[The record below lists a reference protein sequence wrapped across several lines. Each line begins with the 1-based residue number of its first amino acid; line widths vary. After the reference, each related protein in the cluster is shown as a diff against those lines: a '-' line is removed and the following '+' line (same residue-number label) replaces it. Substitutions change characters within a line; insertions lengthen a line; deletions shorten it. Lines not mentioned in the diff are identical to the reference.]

1 MKKRLFFKC
10 KLNFGILFYH
20 LEKAIKI
27 VFLNLSFKN
36 FVIVLVANMLIKYVK
51 YHNFH
56 NCELDEITV
65 LYAVIIIVF

>member
-1 MKKRLFFKC
+1 MKKRQFFKC
-10 KLNFGILFYH
+10 KLNFRILFYH